1 MADHLANRG
10 AGCILLLSLL
20 IFNAHGQL
28 NIELRDTLRH
38 GLSIHTRAQDR
49 LPLLKEL
56 AWTYLFS
63 TEALPYLDEMDS
75 LTATLLNDPDA
86 STRSIALAYRSSMHY
101 QRGYQHK
108 FRRDMVAAQQD
119 FQEAI
124 RTARENHDTLMIANG
139 LSAMGASYL
148 ALELPELALRSFNE
162 EMDLIMSTAEKPAMY
177 TSDIRE
183 HQAEAL
189 MRLGRVEEARNVLE
203 HADTTT
209 IDRHARILMAN
220 GRISAHE
227 GDTAQALLLMEQ
239 AQRVMRAT
247 TQPWDLLSV
256 LQPYGRMLLEAGRT
270 AQARTI
276 LEEAISLARRIG
288 DRSALT
294 GCLVLVGR
302 TCMGLGDI
310 RGAERAYGEAMDMAI
325 RYDLV
330 GIARETGDEGGV
342 VNAASAL
349 KDLLKSQGR
358 FAEALMMAERSA
370 IWKDTLHGWEDR
382 DALLRYEL
390 QLAAITDSI
399 AEAARMAEATE
410 DLRNTLEQERSQRR
424 SMITIGLAGFCLVC
438 FGLYLLWYRR
448 KQERKMDQYTLER
461 HEQERMI
468 ADLRTRELMSEDLHE
483 ELGAGLSALKLWSE
497 MDLAEELDTR
507 KRQLL
512 SKRSAM
518 ADELMASLRQIIWAM
533 NSPSTTLKQLVD
545 YLVDHAHLQCAQH
558 GLRLVVTC
566 AADWPRIILRPEQRR
581 SPFLALKEILNNT
594 AQHSGADR
602 VELNFRW
609 DNGLIIDLRDNGRGT
624 SSAPESLPGNGLRQ
638 VKRRMASIGGTVH
651 LDGSMGL
658 HVRIYIPLDVTA
670 HNESSSIRIGR
681 S

>member
-1 MADHLANRG
+1 MVDHHANRG
-10 AGCILLLSLL
+10 AGCILFLSLL

-38 GLSIHTRAQDR
+38 GLNIHTRAQDR

-63 TEALPYLDEMDS
+63 TEALPYLDEMDT

-86 STRSIALAYRSSMHY
+86 STRSIALAYRSSMHD

-108 FRRDMVAAQQD
+108 FRRDMVAAQRD

-124 RTARENHDTLMIANG
+124 RTARENHDTLNIANG

-177 TSDIRE
+177 SGDIRE

-203 HADTTT
+203 YADTSP
-209 IDRHARILMAN
+209 IDRRARILMAK

-227 GDTAQALLLMEQ
+227 GDTAQALLWMDQ
-239 AQRVMRAT
+239 AQRVMRGT
-247 TQPWDLLSV
+247 TQAWDLLSV
-256 LQPYGRMLLEAGRT
+256 LQPYGRALLEAGRT
-270 AQARTI
+270 TQARSI
-276 LEEAISLARRIG
+276 LEEAISVARRIG
-288 DRSALT
+288 DRPALT

-302 TCMGLGDI
+302 SCMMMGDM
-310 RGAERAYGEAMDMAI
+310 RGAEQVYGEAMDIAVQH
-325 RYDLV
+325 DLV
-330 GIARETGDEGGV
+330 GVARESGDEGGV
-342 VNAASAL
+342 LSAASAL
-349 KDLLKSQGR
+349 QDLFKAQGR
-358 FAEALMMAERSA
+358 LAEALLMAERSA
-370 IWKDTLHGWEDR
+370 IWKDTLHALEDR
-382 DALLRYEL
+382 DAVLRFEL
-390 QLAAITDSI
+390 QHAALSDSI
-399 AEAARMAEATE
+399 ADAIRLAEATE
-410 DLRNTLEQERSQRR
+410 GLRTTLEQERSQRR
-424 SMITIGLAGFCLVC
+424 SMITIGLATFCIVC

-448 KQERKMDQYTLER
+448 KQERTMDLHTLER
-461 HEQERMI
+461 QEQERMI
-468 ADLRTRELMSEDLHE
+468 ADLRMRELMSEDLHE

-497 MDLAEELDTR
+497 MDLAEETDPR
-507 KRQLL
+507 RRQLL
-512 SKRSAM
+512 TKRSAM
-518 ADELMASLRQIIWAM
+518 ADELMASLRQIIWAL

-566 AADWPRIILRPEQRR
+566 AAEWPQIILRPEQRR

-602 VELNFRW
+602 VDLQLRW
-609 DNGLIIDLRDNGRGT
+609 DNGLIMDLRDNGRGT
-624 SSAPESLPGNGLRQ
+624 RSSPESLPGNGLRQ
-638 VKRRMASIGGTVH
+638 LKRRMASIGGTVH

-658 HVRIYIPLDVTA
+658 HVQINIPLGVPV
-670 HNESSSIRIGR
+670 HNESSALRIGR